1 MATWRE
7 VVGYLS
13 SKYHIDQTDP
23 TTISMVFDVGGGRS
37 QVVLVFGVALENPD
51 LAHAA
56 FFSPFAEEGQI
67 SAQQL
72 VACLNDSNALGIAK
86 VGSYYGY
93 MNVAP
98 LANLD
103 ANEIEWPLDLVT
115 NFADMRENSLGLGD
129 KL

>member
-7 VVGYLS
+7 LVGYLS
-13 SKYHIDQTDP
+13 SNYDINQPDP
-23 TTISMVFDVGGGRS
+23 TTVSLVFNVGGGRS
-37 QVVLVFGVALENPD
+37 QLVLVFGVALDDPD
-51 LAHAA
+51 IAHAA
-56 FFSPFAEEGQI
+56 FFSAFAEEGQI

-72 VACLNDSNALGIAK
+72 VACLNDSNALGVAK
-86 VGSYYGY
+86 IGSYYGY

-103 ANEIEWPLDLVT
+103 ANEIEWPLGLVT
-115 NFADMRENSLGLGD
+115 KAADMRENSLGLGD